1 MTIFRLPAPAKL
13 NLFLHINGQR
23 DDGYHDLQTLF
34 QFINLCD
41 YLSFEITENP
51 AIELTSNID
60 AIQPEDNL
68 IHKAASLLQRHQ
80 HEQIGTAPKG
90 VKINLE
96 KNIPMGGGLGGGS
109 SDAATTLIALN
120 ILWKIDLSFEQLG
133 QLGLSLGADI
143 PVFIHGH
150 AAWGEGIG
158 EKLTD
163 ALPATPFYLVVRPHC
178 QVNTGEIF
186 SHKRLTRDTPKLRI
200 AAALEEV
207 LPDPFDLDSPYKNDC
222 QNLVCELY
230 PEVNS
235 AMTWL
240 NNLSN
245 ARLTGTGSCL
255 FAPFASLQETE
266 DASLI
271 APSDVETFAV
281 KALNISPLIECL
293 RELERSSL

>member
-1 MTIFRLPAPAKL
+1 MKTFRLPAPAKL

-23 DDGYHDLQTLF
+23 EDGYHELQTLF
-34 QFINLCD
+34 QFISLCD

-51 AIELTSNID
+51 AIELISDID
-60 AIQPEDNL
+60 SIPVEDNL
-68 IHKAASLLQRHQ
+68 IFKAASLLQRHQ
-80 HEQIGTAPKG
+80 HEQLGTTPKG
-90 VKINLE
+90 VKIKLE

-109 SDAATTLIALN
+109 SDAATTLVALN
-120 ILWKIDLSFEQLG
+120 ILWKIDLSFEQLS

-143 PVFIHGH
+143 PIFIHGH

-163 ALPATPFYLVVRPHC
+163 TLPLTPFYLIVRPQC
-178 QVNTGEIF
+178 NVNTSEIF

-207 LPDPFDLDSPYKNDC
+207 LPDPFDSNSRYKNDC
-222 QNLVCELY
+222 ENLVCELY
-230 PEVNS
+230 PEVKS

-240 NNLSN
+240 NSMSN
-245 ARLTGTGSCL
+245 ARLTGTGSCIY
-255 FAPFASLQETE
+255 APFASIQEAE
-266 DASLI
+266 DAALK

-293 RELERSSL
+293 RELERSSI